1 MCLALWRPQP
11 PGAAS
16 SMLFISNETFY
27 KKKKSLRGPHQLH
40 ADIVFPLTN
49 SGVFAA
55 SVIDR
60 LILEPAGCV
69 SYSPA
74 AFLLPFGQ
82 RELKEGGG
90 GGMMGGGG
98 HSAFLLLLPPHR
110 ELLIYAPGE
119 PPQLSNHQIR
129 AGSEVMTSGTGGDS
143 PSPFASALRVR
154 GRFFSGICGRGQR
167 DVHSK
172 HHIETQQEK
181 TLPFATGRAQIC

>member
-16 SMLFISNETFY
+16 SMLFISDETFY

-60 LILEPAGCV
+60 LILEPAGCL
-69 SYSPA
+69 SCSPA

-82 RELKEGGG
+82 RELKEGGRNDG
-90 GGMMGGGG
+90 WWRSGTV
-98 HSAFLLLLPPHR
+98 HSFFSPH

-119 PPQLSNHQIR
+119 PLRLSNHQIR

-143 PSPFASALRVR
+143 PSPFASSLRVR
-154 GRFFSGICGRGQR
+154 GRFFSGICGTGQR
-167 DVHSK
+167 DVQGK
-172 HHIETQQEK
+172 PRIET
-181 TLPFATGRAQIC
+181 

>member
-1 MCLALWRPQP
+1 MASLCVAWNCVVGGRIKIRVILRGDGFCACEKSVCLALWRPQP

-98 HSAFLLLLPPHR
+98 HSAFLLLLPP
-110 ELLIYAPGE
+110 
-119 PPQLSNHQIR
+119 PPWAANICSWR
-129 AGSEVMTSGTGGDS
+129 ATTTE
-143 PSPFASALRVR
+143 
-154 GRFFSGICGRGQR
+154 
-167 DVHSK
+167 
-172 HHIETQQEK
+172 
-181 TLPFATGRAQIC
+181 